1 MAAPRAAAAGGDQ
14 PPAALAALVAGTS
27 LNGSKKNSI
36 SSNASSDSEPP
47 SSASTTTPSP
57 AFRQSTPTEEAVS
70 ALRRISRWFQR
81 HPDRLNADEWLPRL
95 TPSPDTPDEHPSDPS
110 RWPLGAPR
118 RHSIDETARQRPPR
132 SQGSPNSFRS
142 SGVFPASWRRTA
154 RRDSFAG
161 YGYVPTGTS
170 GGGGGGGGGGG
181 SASGGGGGSWAGS
194 SGTIGGSASEPLHT
208 LHEEE
213 ATVASGGACEG
224 YLTVRLLPPAAP
236 LRSWW
241 VYRDDT
247 LIAYPAREATAPALP
262 ELAAADGAGAIAP
275 SPDYEHAVV
284 VTLDVGSRTRLR
296 RFSLSEER
304 WTGSSDA
311 GVAAPSDGAPG
322 APGAPAA
329 AGSVRE
335 SLAPLPTGP
344 WLAAAR
350 QLADYGQLVLQA
362 DSADEQQ
369 AWLGALVQG
378 VRARP
383 APAGVASALAEDAAG
398 VPQFPPPVP
407 SALTSAGPT
416 PQPVSERTTALLA
429 AMAAAAGEGQSI
441 LLPLPTRHQMI
452 VGTAPPSWLGGVR
465 AAWRSGPRA
474 DAACSLVT
482 SLLLRGWRGS
492 FQSWWRRAAW
502 RRPPTSAC

>member
-1 MAAPRAAAAGGDQ
+1 MAAPRAAAGSDQQ
-14 PPAALAALVAGTS
+14 PPALAALVAGTS

-36 SSNASSDSEPP
+36 SSNASSDSEPL

-95 TPSPDTPDEHPSDPS
+95 TPSPDTPDEPPSDPS
-110 RWPLGAPR
+110 RWPNGAPR

-142 SGVFPASWRRTA
+142 SGIFPTSWRRTA

-161 YGYVPTGTS
+161 YGYVLTGTS
-170 GGGGGGGGGGG
+170 GGGGGGGGGG
-181 SASGGGGGSWAGS
+181 SGGGGGGGGGGAAS
-194 SGTIGGSASEPLHT
+194 SGTLGGSSSEPLRT
-208 LHEEE
+208 LHEED
-213 ATVASGGACEG
+213 AAASGGACEG
-224 YLTVRLLPPAAP
+224 YLTVRLLPPVAP

-247 LIAYPAREATAPALP
+247 LIAYTAREAPMPALP
-262 ELAAADGAGAIAP
+262 ELAAADGTSAIAP

-296 RFSLSEER
+296 RFSLSDGR
-304 WTGSSDA
+304 WAGSGDTD
-311 GVAAPSDGAPG
+311 VAAPSDSTASANTTGTG
-322 APGAPAA
+322 
-329 AGSVRE
+329 GSLCE
-335 SLAPLPTGP
+335 SLAPLPTGS
-344 WLAAAR
+344 WMAAAR

-362 DSADEQQ
+362 DSAEEQQ

-378 VRARP
+378 LRARP
-383 APAGVASALAEDAAG
+383 APAGVASALVEDATG
-398 VPQFPPPVP
+398 LPQFPPPVP
-407 SALTSAGPT
+407 SALTSVGPT
-416 PQPVSERTTALLA
+416 PQPVSERTAALLA

-452 VGTAPPSWLGGVR
+452 VGTSQPSW
-465 AAWRSGPRA
+465 
-474 DAACSLVT
+474 
-482 SLLLRGWRGS
+482 
-492 FQSWWRRAAW
+492 
-502 RRPPTSAC
+502 